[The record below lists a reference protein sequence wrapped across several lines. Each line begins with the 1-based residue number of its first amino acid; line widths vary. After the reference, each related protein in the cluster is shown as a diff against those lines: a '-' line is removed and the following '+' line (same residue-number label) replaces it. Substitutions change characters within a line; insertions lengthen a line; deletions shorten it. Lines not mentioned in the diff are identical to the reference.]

1 MARRSPCCE
10 SDCKEN
16 TMRRALGLAAALT
29 ALAVT
34 GPAAAEAAT
43 ITTEVGIGPQG
54 PFYEIYYEA
63 APGEDN
69 DLIVYEDLSGNLTF
83 NDLVPLSGDCSP
95 GLPGAPTDTTA
106 RTCPAAAVTH
116 LSVAVGDGDNEV
128 QAPGSDHALEISGLG
143 AEHNSFDGSPHDDV
157 LIGSN
162 NDDQLKGQNG
172 ADVIVGNGGSD
183 DLYGHGGNDDLQGGA
198 GTDLMQGGEGGDD
211 MSGGAGSD
219 TVDYYDAAR
228 DFGVSVNLDLLANDG
243 ADLEHDNVNI
253 DVENVLGTDHAD
265 TLTAHPADVTNGLFG
280 RGGHDELSGGG
291 GHDTTLAGGAGI
303 DQIAGGNG
311 NDLLYGGPGPDT
323 LSGGTDNDVLSGE
336 EENDYLVGGP
346 GADVQFGGTGQ
357 DTANYASSSVPVTVD
372 LDGVADDGAVG
383 ENDRV
388 GGDVE
393 RISGG
398 SAGDTLAGND
408 LANVIRGG
416 SGDDEIVGNGGG
428 DELYGEYG
436 VDTLRSADGAI
447 DTVFCGPDT
456 DSFQA
461 DGLDILSGCE
471 TNLSPAPA
479 NPGQPADP
487 GQPAN
492 PGQPPQP
499 AQAAAPVIAQR
510 IGIAPRR
517 LRLSR
522 RGVARLRLTCPP
534 GAGQQ
539 CAGTLRLKR
548 GRRTLAARR
557 FSIAAGKSGSVSV
570 RLSRRARRAIPRPG
584 LSVRVVVSARDSA
597 LLSTQT
603 LRILPGQR

>member
-1 MARRSPCCE
+1 VKRLQG
-10 SDCKEN
+10 EN
-16 TMRRALGLAAALT
+16 IMRRALGLAAAVI
-29 ALAVT
+29 AVTLT

-54 PFYEIYYEA
+54 PYYEVYYQA

-69 DLIVYEDLSGNLTF
+69 DLIVYENLSGSLIF
-83 NDLVPLSGDCSP
+83 NDVVPVSGDCSP
-95 GLPGAPTDTTA
+95 GVPGSPSDTTG
-106 RTCPAAAVTH
+106 RTCPAAGLTH

-128 QAPGSDHALEISGLG
+128 IAVGSDHALRISGLG

-162 NDDQLKGQNG
+162 NDDQLMGQNG
-172 ADVIVGNGGSD
+172 SDEIVGNGGSD
-183 DLYGHGGNDDLQGGA
+183 DLFGHGGNDDLLGGT
-198 GTDLMQGGEGGDD
+198 GTDRMKGGEGGDD

-219 TVDYYDAAR
+219 TVDYDDAAR
-228 DFGVSVNLDLLANDG
+228 DSGVSVDLDGLADDG

-253 DVENVLGTDHAD
+253 DVENVLGTQHSD
-265 TLTAHPADVTNGLFG
+265 TLTAPAGDVTNGLIG

-291 GHDTTLAGGAGI
+291 GDDTTLAGGDGI
-303 DQIAGGNG
+303 DQIAGGDG
-311 NDLLYGGPGPDT
+311 NDLLYGGPGIDT
-323 LSGGTDNDVLSGE
+323 LSGGADNDVLSGDE
-336 EENDYLVGGP
+336 DNDFLIGGP

-357 DTANYASSSVPVTVD
+357 DTANYSLSSVPVTVD
-372 LDGVADDGAVG
+372 LDGVADDGAAG

-398 SAGDTLAGND
+398 SAADNLVGND

-428 DELYGEYG
+428 DELMGDYGL
-436 VDTLRSADGAI
+436 DTVRSADGVI
-447 DTVFCGPDT
+447 DTVFCGPDS
-456 DSFQA
+456 DSFEA
-461 DGLDILSGCE
+461 DGVDILSACE
-471 TNLSPAPA
+471 TNLSPPPA
-479 NPGQPADP
+479 SPGQPADP
-487 GQPAN
+487 GQPAS
-492 PGQPPQP
+492 PGQPTQP
-499 AQAAAPVIAQR
+499 AQPAPPATPR
-510 IGIAPRR
+510 IGISPRR

-522 RGVARLRLTCPP
+522 KGVARLRLRCP
-534 GAGQQ
+534 ADAREH

-557 FSIAAGKSGSVSV
+557 FSIAEGKSGSVSV
-570 RLSRRARRAIPRPG
+570 RLSRGTRRAIPRTG
-584 LSVRVVVSARDSA
+584 FRTRVVVSAPDSA

-603 LRILPGQR
+603 LRIMPAQR